1 MGINMKISLKKLFS
15 LFIVLNLVGVAQ
27 VPAYLPTNGLV
38 GWWPFGGD
46 ANDYSGNNHNGV
58 VNGATLTTDRF
69 GSVNCAYSFNGSS
82 NFISTNYAGILG
94 NKSRAVSFW
103 AKTTNSVSAMAAV
116 SWGDNQ
122 FYPNTGKKFGCE
134 FNYAYGGLTI
144 DGADCAITYSAPSNF
159 ANNQWHHYVF
169 QMDSAA
175 LLNQVKIYMD
185 GVLATVI
192 KENFRD
198 TSTMSTVNG
207 FNVHF
212 GKMVYS
218 LPYYFRGQ
226 LDDIAIWNR
235 VLTPSE
241 ITSMFTGGSSCN
253 YTGVLDKEIGEDAFR
268 VYPNP
273 SSDKLYI
280 TTTTKI
286 FLKKQSQISIYSSDG
301 KLVKKEQL
309 DYSNQ
314 DENEID
320 IENLS
325 EGFYIISVTNG
336 EYQQNIKFIKN

>member
-1 MGINMKISLKKLFS
+1 MKIKIIFCLFVV
-15 LFIVLNLVGVAQ
+15 FRYTVVCQ
-27 VPAYLPTNGLV
+27 VPGYVPTNGLV

-46 ANDYSGNNHNGV
+46 ANDYSGNNHNGT

-82 NFISTNYAGILG
+82 NFISTNYPGILG

-103 AKTTNSVSAMAAV
+103 AKTTNSVSPMAAV

-134 FNYAYGGLTI
+134 FNYAYSGLTI

-169 QMDSAA
+169 QMDSSA

-185 GVLATVI
+185 GVLASVV
-192 KENFRD
+192 KENFRG

-218 LPYYFRGQ
+218 LPYYFQGQ

-235 VLTPSE
+235 VLSPAE
-241 ITSMFTGGSSCN
+241 ILSIYSGGSSCS
-253 YTGVLDKEIGEDAFR
+253 YTGILDKEIKNVDAFKI
-268 VYPNP
+268 YPNP
-273 SSDKLYI
+273 SSDKLHI
-280 TTTTKI
+280 TSNIKI
-286 FLKKQSQISIYSSDG
+286 FLIKSHQVLIYSADG
-301 KLVKKEQL
+301 KLVIKEQL
-309 DYSNQ
+309 DYSNK
-314 DENEID
+314 DVNEID
-320 IENLS
+320 IENLA
-325 EGFYIISVTNG
+325 EGFYVISITNG
-336 EYQQNIKFIKN
+336 EYYQNIKFIKN